1 MNCVKMILKMGR
13 IVIPIRAT
21 TRKSQQQNRELMRT
35 SRWLSGSARSGE
47 AAGREFDS
55 RPRIGAQSPL
65 GFSQFVSQVLGFSRG
80 VTMGLQRAHRLRGL
94 MFRRS

>member
-1 MNCVKMILKMGR
+1 
-13 IVIPIRAT
+13 
-21 TRKSQQQNRELMRT
+21 MRT

-47 AAGREFDS
+47 AAGLSGSARSGEAAGREFDS
-55 RPRIGAQSPL
+55 QPRIGAQSPL

-94 MFRRS
+94 MLRRSPEGRLGV